1 MTPAS
6 NPHVAFEKAAA
17 RGIHRNVIA
26 ILSKRADLQERD
38 VLDFACGD
46 GRTTHLLRQLGAR
59 VTPCD
64 LFPEHYKLED
74 KPLSIDIRD
83 ASALPTASADL
94 IVLQEVI
101 EHLPDQLGALR
112 EMARTLRPGG
122 EVFLTTPNRSS
133 LAAKLSFMLF
143 ESENIKL
150 TPWGAH
156 NSIWG
161 ADVGAHGRQYYGHL
175 WLIGMQQLRALALLA
190 GFAEMQVQRTEISR
204 TSLLLLPLVY
214 PILVLITIR
223 ATLRALGKTSDTVA
237 RREIVEQCK
246 LNINPRNLINKFL
259 VVVLKKAN

>member
-1 MTPAS
+1 VS
-6 NPHVAFEKAAA
+6 NTHAAFEKVAA
-17 RGIHRNVIA
+17 RGIHRNVIS
-26 ILSKRADLQERD
+26 ILSKRTDLQGRD

-64 LFPEHYKLED
+64 LFPEYYKLED
-74 KPLSIDIRD
+74 KPLPIDIRD
-83 ASALPTASADL
+83 ASALPAASVDL

-112 EMARTLRPGG
+112 EMARILRPGG

-161 ADVGAHGRQYYGHL
+161 AEVGGHGRRYYGHL
-175 WLIGMQQLRALALLA
+175 WLIGMQQIRALALLA

-204 TSLLLLPLVY
+204 TSLLLLPLLY
-214 PILVLITIR
+214 PILALTTIR
-223 ATLRALGKTSDTVA
+223 ATLRALRKTSDTAA

-259 VVVLKKAN
+259 VVVLKRAN